1 VNRGEIKKAMMGR
14 GVLPTSSDPYADL
27 EDVYREEGVL
37 RLKHFNSP
45 SHGTRTNYA
54 KVAGSVHQGK
64 E

>member
-1 VNRGEIKKAMMGR
+1 
-14 GVLPTSSDPYADL
+14 
-27 EDVYREEGVL
+27 L